1 MGKESRKRLRLA
13 FTLLL
18 TVSACL
24 SAQQKEQSDS
34 LVRLMSADYIRQVES
49 GNDVVRKAMKPVF
62 LHNGTYLQSD
72 SALWS
77 LQDKIINFYGNV
89 SLIQGDTELTSE
101 RLDYNIDE
109 NLAQF
114 RGGMVQLRNK
124 EDNTLRTRIL
134 DYNTKDS
141 LAVFTGG
148 ASMRSSDGQII
159 ESIHGT
165 YSNPLALFKFRE
177 DVDMYTDSVFV
188 KTSELE
194 YDSRLEKAYFTVP
207 IDFWKEDNMLSAEGG
222 WYLRKEDTFFF
233 TGDVHALTPTQET
246 WGDSLY
252 FYRNT
257 NNILMFGDV
266 QLQDSTRNAAA
277 VSNVLD
283 YRDSTST
290 LTLSKDA
297 AVAFWETKNERTD
310 TTYCGADTLVY
321 YTLSRCDIPENV
333 VSAAQKR
340 LEAISGDSVSEFR
353 RRASKEAEE
362 KRRNEMLS
370 ESGIGTMPRTG
381 GGKSGGGAPQSLD
394 GQTDKAAQ
402 DSVSVAASDSLG
414 VALQDSLAVAP
425 APDTTKIGFMYG
437 KGNVKIFREDMQ
449 VVCDSVRFNELDSIV
464 RFHIDPIVWNEG
476 KRQYTSDSL
485 FVLVGKDGI
494 ERASLMS
501 NAFIA
506 IQEDSVSFNQ
516 IKSTEGMA
524 FFGDN
529 RELARFDALGGVNC
543 IFYMEE
549 NDVLATIDKI
559 EGKMMSATFKD
570 GQIDRVYYFDQIRN
584 NLFPIAQT
592 TPSDRQLKGFSWH
605 PELKPEGK
613 SDITSLELRLSTRSE
628 MERRPRPLFV
638 QTDIYFPGYIS
649 SLKEQLAMARN
660 RKKASEASSS
670 SMAADSVSV
679 VDSAGV
685 LMSVDTLVRDSLQRS
700 DSLSVAAD
708 SVSVPA
714 DPRLIRKAAR
724 EARRAQR
731 IASREARWAEL
742 DARDA
747 AKAAAKQRRK
757 EEREQRR
764 QLRAAV
770 IRAREE
776 AKEKAILDKYI
787 EFYQKQKDKDER
799 EQKSESS
806 RERTSGIET
815 GRILQTAPEL

>member
-1 MGKESRKRLRLA
+1 M
-13 FTLLL
+13 
-18 TVSACL
+18 
-24 SAQQKEQSDS
+24 
-34 LVRLMSADYIRQVES
+34 
-49 GNDVVRKAMKPVF
+49 
-62 LHNGTYLQSD
+62 
-72 SALWS
+72 
-77 LQDKIINFYGNV
+77 
-89 SLIQGDTELTSE
+89 
-101 RLDYNIDE
+101 
-109 NLAQF
+109 
-114 RGGMVQLRNK
+114 
-124 EDNTLRTRIL
+124 
-134 DYNTKDS
+134 
-141 LAVFTGG
+141 
-148 ASMRSSDGQII
+148 
-159 ESIHGT
+159 
-165 YSNPLALFKFRE
+165 
-177 DVDMYTDSVFV
+177 
-188 KTSELE
+188 
-194 YDSRLEKAYFTVP
+194 
-207 IDFWKEDNMLSAEGG
+207 
-222 WYLRKEDTFFF
+222 
-233 TGDVHALTPTQET
+233 
-246 WGDSLY
+246 
-252 FYRNT
+252 
-257 NNILMFGDV
+257 
-266 QLQDSTRNAAA
+266 
-277 VSNVLD
+277 
-283 YRDSTST
+283 
-290 LTLSKDA
+290 SKDA
-297 AVAFWETKNERTD
+297 AVAFWETKNEKTD

-370 ESGIGTMPRTG
+370 EGGIGTMPRTG
-381 GGKSGGGAPQSLD
+381 GVKSGGGAPQSSD
-394 GQTDKAAQ
+394 GQPDKAAQ

-449 VVCDSVRFNELDSIV
+449 VVCDSVRFNELDSIM

-476 KRQYTSDSL
+476 NRQYTSDSL

-584 NLFPIAQT
+584 NLFPVAQT
-592 TPSDRQLKGFSWH
+592 APSDRQLKGFSWH

-670 SMAADSVSV
+670 SMPADSVSV

-685 LMSVDTLVRDSLQRS
+685 LMPADTLMRDSLQRS

-708 SVSVPA
+708 SVGVPA

-731 IASREARWAEL
+731 IARREARWAEL